1 MDTLLAIII
10 VVFGILQLILFFK
23 IWGMT
28 NDIREIKNKYLDSS
42 TNSQIQSS
50 QEIEYFGSIPK
61 DGSKFK
67 EDDLVVLLATGKQM
81 RVKRYTDDGKYSC
94 YTNGGTV
101 YQGDYAEN
109 ELRLF

>member
-1 MDTLLAIII
+1 MDPLLAIII
-10 VVFGILQLILFFK
+10 LVFGILQLILFFK

-28 NDIREIKNKYLDSS
+28 NDIREIKKKYLGSND
-42 TNSQIQSS
+42 NSQIQSS
-50 QEIEYFGSIPK
+50 QKIEYFGSIPE
-61 DGSKFK
+61 DENKFK
-67 EDDLVVLLATGKQM
+67 EDDLVILLATGKQM
-81 RVKRYTDDGKYSC
+81 RVKRYTEDGKYSC